1 MRKTDV
7 IAPLL
12 TSKPRSLRGSKDFWS
27 AETRT
32 RQKLSRQ
39 RMGLD
44 DDQIHESRLNDAAV

>member
-27 AETRT
+27 DRITAVLEN
-32 RQKLSRQ
+32 K
-39 RMGLD
+39 GVEF
-44 DDQIHESRLNDAAV
+44 IEFGVRLT

>member
-39 RMGLD
+39 RMALD
-44 DDQIHESRLNDAAV
+44 DD